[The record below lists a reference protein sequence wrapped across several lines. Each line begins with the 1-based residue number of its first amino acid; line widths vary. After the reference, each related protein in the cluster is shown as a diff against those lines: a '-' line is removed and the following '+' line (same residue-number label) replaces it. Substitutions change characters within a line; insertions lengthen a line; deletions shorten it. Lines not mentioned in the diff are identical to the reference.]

1 MDLSAPT
8 GEFFLAEGTNPVV
21 LVSAGIG
28 ITPVMAMLQDILAK
42 NPQRPVTFLHVARS
56 TENFALMNEVR
67 QCMPKLTNG
76 KCGVYLTQAK
86 EGDGK
91 CTCFKFGRPDAAA
104 VAALAPTADADVYIC
119 GPVDFMKS
127 MSLAFAAAGV
137 PAEQIHTEAFGTGNQ
152 S

>member
-1 MDLSAPT
+1 MDDLSADVTSP
-8 GEFFLAEGTNPVV
+8 FLLKAVC
-21 LVSAGIG
+21 
-28 ITPVMAMLQDILAK
+28 K
-42 NPQRPVTFLHVARS
+42 Y
-56 TENFALMNEVR
+56 EN
-67 QCMPKLTNG
+67 
-76 KCGVYLTQAK
+76 QAK

>member
-1 MDLSAPT
+1 
-8 GEFFLAEGTNPVV
+8 
-21 LVSAGIG
+21 
-28 ITPVMAMLQDILAK
+28 MAMLQDILAK

-91 CTCFKFGRPDAAA
+91 CTCFKFRRGRRRRPGADCRRRRVHLRPGGLHEVHEPGLCRRGRTRRADSYRS
-104 VAALAPTADADVYIC
+104 VRHGQSELNTEQSGAPKRIDR
-119 GPVDFMKS
+119 
-127 MSLAFAAAGV
+127 
-137 PAEQIHTEAFGTGNQ
+137 
-152 S
+152 